1 MASYK
6 VVGVCS
12 VAGVAPGG
20 VLTDEQLH
28 RVGANVAVLLDAH
41 LERIKEPAAEKPK
54 PKPKGRR

>member
-20 VLTDEQLH
+20 VITDAQLH
-28 RVGANVAVLLDAH
+28 RVGANVSALLDAH
-41 LERIKEPAAEKPK
+41 LEKLPEEKPTAK
-54 PKPKGRR
+54 PKTGRR